1 MTEVVRTDIATRY
14 YDSSGEMQLAVRQRP
29 DTEMWVMSDWAT
41 SATTTRFEEFEKR
54 SDAEAAAKRVFKAV
68 VR

>member
-1 MTEVVRTDIATRY
+1 MKVVRTEIATRY

-29 DTEMWVMSDWAT
+29 DTKMWVMSDWAT
-41 SATTTRFEEFEKR
+41 SAKTTRFEEFKKR
-54 SDAEAAAKRVFKAV
+54 SDAEDAAKRVFKAV